1 MNRRFLKI
9 KNFKNIGIDK
19 YQYLD
24 LNNTLDPYKIGELI
38 IVVGENNVGK
48 SNVLEAIERI
58 NSNNL
63 EKDIPDFIGY
73 DKSLPEISLVCVENE
88 SKNKDTGKREGN
100 YNTLKI
106 YVDDLG
112 VTRTSIEFANS
123 NENIINNANNDIKEK
138 GADGNWEDVWLEN
151 TNNDSKELDLLDKE
165 VKRVL
170 DELSK
175 IKYTKAFE
183 RNKNIFNDEYNNIKK
198 YIIKDDNSKYLELKK
213 LYDKMKELV
222 DGYNRNPST
231 DYARDL
237 LKNIKFINLD
247 DISND
252 INKYYYVQ
260 TFGNETKEKKNN
272 ESEYVDIIKE
282 KYGINIKPNIFYYKE
297 NIIKN
302 ADLTTTLDEISESKF
317 FRALLKSIDF
327 NIDTI
332 KLAYEKGKK
341 NFAYREDYEKE
352 INSKLNDIVSKKFNE
367 LYFNLNKSAQKYEFY
382 IRLGDNN
389 IHIYLKKNNQAIN
402 LDNQSIGFKWFFNL
416 YFDFLHSDSLQR
428 GDIVLMDEPD
438 AHLSLPARRDLR
450 KFLKKFARDNGATFV
465 VATHNPS
472 FIDINHLDEIRIVKH
487 RKDGNG
493 VEIVKDFHAINKD
506 DTDTNVDTLEDII
519 NSFGVLHRDILTNP
533 NNKVIFV
540 EGITDYNYLTAFK
553 LFRENK
559 ENKGINVVF
568 LPIAGLG
575 DKDKKDQM
583 KIIIEKLSKFKNPI
597 IFTDADGAGFIFQEL
612 SSDKKDSLK
621 VITLKDIPDLNNK
634 KVIEDLFSENDR
646 KNYSYVLKN
655 KSSKGSS
662 LFKNTIVNKKSKF
675 EEETINNFNKVLD
688 FFITFNADKNPNTHM
703 DYNNSSIDKI

>member
-24 LNNTLDPYKIGELI
+24 LNNTLDPYKMGELI

-48 SNVLEAIERI
+48 SNILEAIERI

-88 SKNKDTGKREGN
+88 YKNEETHKREGY

-106 YVDDLG
+106 YLDDAG
-112 VTRTSIEFANS
+112 STKDSIEFAEN
-123 NENIINNANNDIKEK
+123 NEVNKF
-138 GADGNWEDVWLEN
+138 
-151 TNNDSKELDLLDKE
+151 DLLDEK
-165 VKRVL
+165 VRKILV
-170 DELSK
+170 ELSK
-175 IKYTKAFE
+175 IKDNNNLEK
-183 RNKNIFNDEYNNIKK
+183 NKGEFDIQYHNIINSGEDN
-198 YIIKDDNSKYLELKK
+198 NSKYLELEK
-213 LYDKMKELV
+213 LYNNLKELV
-222 DGYNRNPST
+222 YNADESLQNNQYNNGLISI
-231 DYARDL
+231 
-237 LKNIKFINLD
+237 LKNAQLFNIDNTQKDNQVSSD
-247 DISND
+247 NKDI
-252 INKYYYVQ
+252 
-260 TFGNETKEKKNN
+260 
-272 ESEYVDIIKE
+272 DIIKE

-302 ADLTTTLDEISESKF
+302 ADLITTLENISESKF
-317 FRALLKSIDF
+317 FKALLKSIDF

-332 KLAYEKGKK
+332 KLAYEKGKN

-367 LYFNLNKSAQKYEFY
+367 LYFNLNKSTQKYEFY

-389 IHIYLKKNNQAIN
+389 IYIYLKKNNQAIN

-416 YFDFLHSDSLQR
+416 FFDFLHSDLLKR

-450 KFLKKFARDNGATFV
+450 KFLKKFARDNGVTFV

-472 FIDINHLDEIRIVKH
+472 FIDINHLDEIRIIKH

-493 VEIVKDFHAINKD
+493 VEIVKDFSIINSWD
-506 DTDTNVDTLEDII
+506 VDTLEDII

-553 LFRENK
+553 LLRENK
-559 ENKGINVVF
+559 ENKEINIVF

-575 DKDKKDQM
+575 NKDKKDQM

-597 IFTDADGAGFIFQEL
+597 IFTDADDTGIIFQEL
-612 SSDKKDSLK
+612 SSGKKDSLK
-621 VITLKDIPDLNNK
+621 VVTLKDIPDLNNK
-634 KVIEDLFSENDR
+634 KEIEDLFSENDR
-646 KNYSYVLKN
+646 KKYSYVLDRKN
-655 KSSKGSS
+655 KSSNGSS
-662 LFKNTIVNKKSKF
+662 LFKNTILNNKSKL

-688 FFITFNADKNPNTHM
+688 FFITFNADKNPNNHM
-703 DYNNSSIDKI
+703 DKI

>member
-19 YQYLD
+19 YQYLN
-24 LNNTLDPYKIGELI
+24 LNNTLDPYKKGELVI
-38 IVVGENNVGK
+38 IVGENNVGK
-48 SNVLEAIERI
+48 SNILEAIERI

-63 EKDIPDFIGY
+63 EKDTPDFIGF

-88 SKNKDTGKREGN
+88 YKNEATHKREGN

-106 YVDDLG
+106 YIDDLG

-123 NENIINNANNDIKEK
+123 NENIINNANNDSKEK
-138 GADGNWEDVWLEN
+138 ED
-151 TNNDSKELDLLDKE
+151 
-165 VKRVL
+165 
-170 DELSK
+170 
-175 IKYTKAFE
+175 
-183 RNKNIFNDEYNNIKK
+183 NKVID
-198 YIIKDDNSKYLELKK
+198 
-213 LYDKMKELV
+213 
-222 DGYNRNPST
+222 
-231 DYARDL
+231 
-237 LKNIKFINLD
+237 
-247 DISND
+247 
-252 INKYYYVQ
+252 
-260 TFGNETKEKKNN
+260 GNETKEITNN
-272 ESEYVDIIKE
+272 DSEEVDIIKE

-302 ADLTTTLDEISESKF
+302 YDLTTTLENISESKF
-317 FRALLKSIDF
+317 FKALLKSIDF

-367 LYFNLNKSAQKYEFY
+367 LYFNLNKSVQKYEFY

-416 YFDFLHSDSLQR
+416 FFDFLHSDLLKR

-450 KFLKKFARDNGATFV
+450 KFLKKFSRDNGITFV

-487 RKDGNG
+487 RKEGNG
-493 VEIVKDFHAINKD
+493 VEIINDFYTINPD
-506 DTDTNVDTLEDII
+506 DVDTLEDII
-519 NSFGVLHRDILTNP
+519 NSFGILHRDILTNP
-533 NNKVIFV
+533 NNRVVFV

-553 LFRENK
+553 LLRENEENK
-559 ENKGINVVF
+559 EINMVF
-568 LPIAGLG
+568 LPISGIG
-575 DKDKKDQM
+575 NKETM
-583 KIIIEKLSKFKNPI
+583 KTIIEKLSKFRNSI
-597 IFTDADGAGFIFQEL
+597 VFTDADKAGLIFQEL
-612 SSDKKDSLK
+612 SSGKKDSLK
-621 VITLKDIPDLNNK
+621 VVTLKDIPDLNNK
-634 KVIEDLFSENDR
+634 KEIEDLFSENDR
-646 KNYSYVLKN
+646 KNYYYVIEKKN
-655 KSSKGSS
+655 TKGSS
-662 LFKNTIVNKKSKF
+662 LFKNTILNNKSKL

>member
-19 YQYLD
+19 YQYLN
-24 LNNTLDPYKIGELI
+24 LNNTLDPYKMGELVI
-38 IVVGENNVGK
+38 IIGENNVGK
-48 SNVLEAIERI
+48 SNILEAIERI

-63 EKDIPDFIGY
+63 EKDIPDFIGF
-73 DKSLPEISLVCVENE
+73 DKSLPEISLVCIENE
-88 SKNKDTGKREGN
+88 YKNEATHKREGN

-106 YVDDLG
+106 YIDDLG

-123 NENIINNANNDIKEK
+123 NENIIND
-138 GADGNWEDVWLEN
+138 
-151 TNNDSKELDLLDKE
+151 TNNDNKENEVNEFDLLDKE

-170 DELSK
+170 DELSTIFYNK
-175 IKYTKAFE
+175 KFE
-183 RNKNIFNDEYNNIKK
+183 RSKEEFKASYYNIEAIMNGNAKFLALKNLYN
-198 YIIKDDNSKYLELKK
+198 E
-213 LYDKMKELV
+213 MK
-222 DGYNRNPST
+222 
-231 DYARDL
+231 DL
-237 LKNIKFINLD
+237 LYKYNQNPDYGDRRKYIKFINLD

-302 ADLTTTLDEISESKF
+302 ADLTTTLENISESKF
-317 FRALLKSIDF
+317 FKALLKSIDS
-327 NIDTI
+327 NVDTI
-332 KLAYEKGKK
+332 KHAYEKGKK

-416 YFDFLHSDSLQR
+416 FFDFLHSDLLKR

-450 KFLKKFARDNGATFV
+450 KFLKKFARDNGITFM

-472 FIDINHLDEIRIVKH
+472 FIDINHLDEIRIVKLQ
-487 RKDGNG
+487 KEGNG
-493 VEIVKDFHAINKD
+493 VEIINDFYTINPD
-506 DTDTNVDTLEDII
+506 DVDTLEDII
-519 NSFGVLHRDILTNP
+519 NSFGILHRDILTNP
-533 NNKVIFV
+533 NNRVVFV

-553 LFRENK
+553 LLRENEENK
-559 ENKGINVVF
+559 EINMVF
-568 LPIAGLG
+568 LPISGIG
-575 DKDKKDQM
+575 NKETM
-583 KIIIEKLSKFKNPI
+583 KTIIEKLSKFRNSI
-597 IFTDADGAGFIFQEL
+597 VFTDADKAGLIFQEL
-612 SSDKKDSLK
+612 SSGKKDSLK
-621 VITLKDIPDLNNK
+621 VVTLKDIPDLNNK
-634 KVIEDLFSENDR
+634 KEIEDLFSENDR
-646 KNYSYVLKN
+646 KNYYYVIEKKN
-655 KSSKGSS
+655 TKGSS
-662 LFKNTIVNKKSKF
+662 LFKNTILNNKSKL

-688 FFITFNADKNPNTHM
+688 FFITFNADKNPNAHM